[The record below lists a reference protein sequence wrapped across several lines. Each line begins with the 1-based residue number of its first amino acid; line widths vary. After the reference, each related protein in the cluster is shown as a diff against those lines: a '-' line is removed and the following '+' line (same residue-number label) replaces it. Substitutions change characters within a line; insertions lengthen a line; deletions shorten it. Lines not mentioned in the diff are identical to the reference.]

1 MKKLASVLVVTLALL
16 LSACGGTPPQPID
29 VITPAPWP
37 GGTSATPQTTPS
49 TEPTQE
55 ELSAQAE
62 QAYRAFFN
70 EWKRL
75 QFAGGADEPTQVMRN
90 TAGPEYLEGVMKLL
104 RDQRVNQIT
113 VTGDFPT
120 TTVVAAP
127 GGDFEGMDPRLTLM
141 VCEDHSNLESHEDG
155 LSRTGDTLEG
165 TVYLDFIDGRPKV
178 VGGVTR
184 PVEVC
189 SI

>member
-49 TEPTQE
+49 TDPTQE

-75 QFAGGADEPTQVMRN
+75 ELEGGAAEPTPILLAN
-90 TAGPEYLEGVMKLL
+90 GAEKYLEGVMLFL
-104 RDQRVNQIT
+104 RGQKALGYAVDGEVPATQVVPRPGETGREGGPRVTLAGCSARCASMQPLT
-113 VTGDFPT
+113 QHHLAQDLPT
-120 TTVVAAP
+120 TEP
-127 GGDFEGMDPRLTLM
+127 PRCGSTEQRKLW
-141 VCEDHSNLESHEDG
+141 
-155 LSRTGDTLEG
+155 
-165 TVYLDFIDGRPKV
+165 P
-178 VGGVTR
+178 
-184 PVEVC
+184 
-189 SI
+189 

>member
-1 MKKLASVLVVTLALL
+1 MLVVTLALL

-75 QFAGGADEPTQVMRN
+75 ELEGGADEPTPILLEN
-90 TAGPEYLEGVMKLL
+90 GAEKYLEGVMLFL
-104 RDQRVNQIT
+104 REQKAIGYT
-113 VTGDFPT
+113 VDGEMPT
-120 TTVVAAP
+120 TQVVPRP
-127 GGDFEGMDPRLTLM
+127 GETDQESDPRLTLA
-141 VCEDHSNLESHEDG
+141 VCEDSTLSWHTDDLGRHQGTRSQG
-155 LSRTGDTLEG
+155 LVFLRI
-165 TVYLDFIDGRPKV
+165 VDGRPKV
-178 VGGVTR
+178 VWANTDV
-184 PVEVC
+184 VETC
-189 SI
+189 AL